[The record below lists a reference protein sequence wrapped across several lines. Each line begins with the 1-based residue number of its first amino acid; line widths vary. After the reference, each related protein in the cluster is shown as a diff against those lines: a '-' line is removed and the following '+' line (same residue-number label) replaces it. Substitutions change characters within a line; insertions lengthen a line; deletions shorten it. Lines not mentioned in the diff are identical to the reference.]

1 MPGCGCGK
9 SGGGSTSGSGSAN
22 AGPFQVQAPNGG
34 VITSWRTEAEQQ
46 AAIERTGGRAI

>member
-9 SGGGSTSGSGSAN
+9 GSGDAKS
-22 AGPFQVQAPNGG
+22 GPFLVQAPGDGSGNG

-46 AAIERTGGRAI
+46 QAAERTGGRAL